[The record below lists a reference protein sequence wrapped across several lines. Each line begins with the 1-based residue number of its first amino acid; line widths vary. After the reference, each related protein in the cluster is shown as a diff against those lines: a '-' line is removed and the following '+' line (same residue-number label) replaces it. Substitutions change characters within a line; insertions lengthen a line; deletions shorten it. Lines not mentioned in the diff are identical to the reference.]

1 MAFLENTDYYNN
13 WDDMSANDQYLSSL
27 DKYMYNTSNTEWNNA
42 SGDVSKTIIGT
53 MDPSVPL
60 DYGGKKV
67 GGRCKVKI
75 RTGYSKFTCRGRY
88 DQSGKCIPCDNAQVP
103 RITNDGPVRGGG
115 RGRRPRGRF
124 LRGGFNNA
132 SGCGYSNASGSV
144 VSTTPQSGGYTQAE
158 GDALCSGEF
167 GGGSTMSHYE
177 CTNQPPS
184 YECTIYC
191 NSTVPG
197 QPPMAME
204 TTVDTSPV
212 RGRGPRKGVDRYRNA
227 SGCGYSNAAG
237 GPVINV
243 GGDTYDMQPTLAW
256 NQGDFFGQTQGFG
269 AGNLVCEPCPPRFR
283 GTRQACGGTGCY
295 NRLGQRLAE
304 AGTGIPPGMSVQY
317 TQV

>member
-1 MAFLENTDYYNN
+1 MAFLENTDYYDN

-27 DKYMYNTSNTEWNNA
+27 DKYMYNTSDTVWNNA
-42 SGDVSKTIIGT
+42 AGRGT
-53 MDPSVPL
+53 LVPR
-60 DYGGKKV
+60 GVVGKKA
-67 GGRCKVKI
+67 RPCKVTVTQGNPPVTDVCHGYI
-75 RTGYSKFTCRGRY
+75 RR
-88 DQSGKCIPCDNAQVP
+88 GKCRPCHKMQGVGMLSEDLS
-103 RITNDGPVRGGG
+103 RE
-115 RGRRPRGRF
+115 F
-124 LRGGFNNA
+124 
-132 SGCGYSNASGSV
+132 SGSYSNASGSV
-144 VSTTPQSGGYTQAE
+144 MATTPQSGGHYTQAE
-158 GDALCSGEF
+158 GDSKCAAAF
-167 GGGSTMSHYE
+167 GGGSTMSHYN
-177 CTNQPPS
+177 CVQNPQHS
-184 YECTIYC
+184 AAYDCTIYC

-197 QPPMAME
+197 QPPMALE
-204 TTVDTSPV
+204 TVIDTSPV

-304 AGTGIPPGMSVQY
+304 SGTGIPPGMSVQY

>member
-1 MAFLENTDYYNN
+1 MAFLENKEEYMQWGNET
-13 WDDMSANDQYLSSL
+13 ANDVYLNSL
-27 DKYMYNTSNTEWNNA
+27 DRFMYNMSDTTWNNA
-42 SGDVSKTIIGT
+42 SGNVRKTIIGT

-88 DQSGKCIPCDNAQVP
+88 DQSGRCIPCDNADVP
-103 RITNDGPVRGGG
+103 RTTIDGPVRGGG
-115 RGRRPRGRF
+115 SRRRPRGRF
-124 LRGGFNNA
+124 LRFDGATATNNILRGKGGF
-132 SGCGYSNASGSV
+132 SNAAGVNGRQKGSNYVCDGCPDSG
-144 VSTTPQSGGYTQAE
+144 
-158 GDALCSGEF
+158 DLCSG
-167 GGGSTMSHYE
+167 
-177 CTNQPPS
+177 PS
-184 YECTIYC
+184 
-191 NSTVPG
+191 
-197 QPPMAME
+197 
-204 TTVDTSPV
+204 DTSCPE
-212 RGRGPRKGVDRYRNA
+212 GCSCKYGGPRMVQRASNNFRNA

-256 NQGDFFGQTQGFG
+256 NQGNFFGQTQGFG
-269 AGNLVCEPCPPRFR
+269 AGNLVCEACPRGFR

>member
-27 DKYMYNTSNTEWNNA
+27 DKYMYNTSDTVWNNA
-42 SGDVSKTIIGT
+42 AGRGVLAPRG
-53 MDPSVPL
+53 VV
-60 DYGGKKV
+60 GKKA
-67 GGRCKVKI
+67 RPCKVTVTQGNPPVTDVCHGYI
-75 RTGYSKFTCRGRY
+75 RR
-88 DQSGKCIPCDNAQVP
+88 GKCRPCHKMQGVGMLSEDLSREFSGSYSNAEGVIEYGPTPAPQPPFPSIPVGEMVA
-103 RITNDGPVRGGG
+103 GPG
-115 RGRRPRGRF
+115 RDRYR
-124 LRGGFNNA
+124 NA
-132 SGCGYSNASGSV
+132 SGCGYS
-144 VSTTPQSGGYTQAE
+144 
-158 GDALCSGEF
+158 
-167 GGGSTMSHYE
+167 
-177 CTNQPPS
+177 
-184 YECTIYC
+184 
-191 NSTVPG
+191 
-197 QPPMAME
+197 
-204 TTVDTSPV
+204 
-212 RGRGPRKGVDRYRNA
+212 NA

>member
-1 MAFLENTDYYNN
+1 MAFLENKEEYMEWGNET
-13 WDDMSANDQYLSSL
+13 ANDVYLNSL
-27 DKYMYNTSNTEWNNA
+27 DRFMYNMSDTTWNNA
-42 SGDVSKTIIGT
+42 SGNVRKTIIGN

-88 DQSGKCIPCDNAQVP
+88 DQAGNCVPCDSADVP
-103 RITNDGPVRGGG
+103 RITIDGPVGGG
-115 RGRRPRGRF
+115 GNPRRPRGRF
-124 LRGGFNNA
+124 LRFDGATATNNILRGKGGF
-132 SGCGYSNASGSV
+132 S
-144 VSTTPQSGGYTQAE
+144 
-158 GDALCSGEF
+158 
-167 GGGSTMSHYE
+167 
-177 CTNQPPS
+177 
-184 YECTIYC
+184 
-191 NSTVPG
+191 
-197 QPPMAME
+197 
-204 TTVDTSPV
+204 
-212 RGRGPRKGVDRYRNA
+212 NA

-256 NQGDFFGQTQGFG
+256 NQGNFFGQTQGFG
-269 AGNLVCEPCPPRFR
+269 AGNLVCEACPRGFR